1 MPRFPPFPGGSVRAD
16 VAVIGA
22 GFAGL
27 SVACHLL
34 RRRPGLRVMVLE
46 AEHVGAGASGRNT
59 GMLGPG
65 VGQSLAAL
73 VRKFGPATA
82 RALYQATLHA
92 VEDVY
97 RLIEAEKI
105 DCDLERTGQ
114 LILARG
120 SDGRR
125 RLSAL
130 TALMRQLQLPHET
143 LDADALRRVLRL
155 SPACPA
161 ALRLRTAGILHPLRL
176 LAGLAA
182 RVTALGG
189 AIYENA
195 RVGDLGRGKPVHL
208 AIAAGGEV
216 IAADVV
222 TATAGY
228 TPALGL
234 LHGRLLPL
242 YLQMLATEP
251 LSEPALRLVG
261 WKGREGV
268 LDSRRIFNYFRLTA
282 DNRLVFGG
290 GRPRYLGATC
300 NTDKDS
306 AGRALDWLA
315 LELRRT
321 FPAEAGL
328 RIARGWTGVIGYTL
342 DGLPAIE
349 RMPDRPG
356 VLHVVG
362 WCGHGLALALAAGAW
377 VTSLL
382 CDGAVP
388 QDLPWFRTAP
398 PRIPFEPLRRLC
410 YRLSVEVMTLLDGDG
425 RQPAI

>member
-27 SVACHLL
+27 SVAYYLL
-34 RRRPGLRVMVLE
+34 RRRPDSRVVVLE
-46 AEHVGAGASGRNT
+46 ADHVGAGASGRNT

-73 VRKFGPATA
+73 VHKFGPATA
-82 RALYQATLHA
+82 RALYQATLQA

-97 RLIEAEKI
+97 RLIETEQI

-130 TALMRQLQLPHET
+130 AALMRQLRLPHET

-155 SPACPA
+155 SPTCPA
-161 ALRLRTAGILHPLRL
+161 ALRLPTAVILHPLRL
-176 LAGLAA
+176 AGLSA

-189 AIYENA
+189 TIYENA
-195 RVGDLGRGKPVHL
+195 RVCDLGRSKPVHL

-228 TPALGL
+228 TPALGM

-242 YLQMLATEP
+242 YLQALATEP
-251 LSEPALRLVG
+251 LSEQALRVIG

-268 LDSRRIFNYFRLTA
+268 LDSRRIFNYFRLTP
-282 DNRLVFGG
+282 DNVLVFGG

-300 NTDKDS
+300 NTDED
-306 AGRALDWLA
+306 AVRRALDRLA

-328 RIARGWTGVIGYTL
+328 RIGLGWTGVIGYTL

-349 RMPDRPG
+349 RVPDRPS

-377 VTSLL
+377 VTSIL

-388 QDLPWFRTAP
+388 QDLPWFRADP
-398 PRIPFEPLRRLC
+398 PRIPLEPLRRLC
-410 YRLSVEVMTLLDGDG
+410 FRLSVEVMTLLDGDKG
-425 RQPAI
+425 QPAI